1 MQDRERAANR
11 REKPMKKSM
20 ALGIVL
26 AMMGM
31 TIGGTGCL
39 GRSAMGKS
47 LAEWNLQVV
56 QNKWA
61 RWGVFVLLGP
71 AYGFVGGVDLMV
83 LNSIEFHTGTNPWSG
98 ESRLAQAGETRVQQ
112 GGGGEMVVSTLRAD
126 GSIDVVIT
134 DSEGRET
141 KLNVLADDGQVV
153 ARDGDGQVVA
163 RAPDPR
169 L

>member
-1 MQDRERAANR
+1 
-11 REKPMKKSM
+11 MKKSM
-20 ALGIVL
+20 AVGIVV
-26 AMMGM
+26 AMMGV

-47 LAEWNLQVV
+47 LGKWNLEVV

-71 AYGFVGGVDLMV
+71 VYGFVGGIDLMV

-98 ESRLAQAGETRVQQ
+98 ESRLAQAGETRVQW
-112 GGGGEMVVSTLRAD
+112 GAGDERVASALRAD

-134 DSEGRET
+134 DSVGRET
-141 KLNVLADDGQVV
+141 KVNVVADDGQIV
-153 ARDGDGQVVA
+153 ARDGDGRVVA
-163 RAPDPR
+163 RASDPR
-169 L
+169 R